1 MTGSFNYIPIIGLEV
16 HVELKTKSK
25 MFCGCRN
32 DPFHAGKPN
41 IYTCPVCLGLPGALP
56 VPNKRAIEMTVTAG
70 LALGCRINKESRF
83 DRKHYFYPDLPKGYQ
98 ISQYEQPF
106 CVGGKLVIARSEA
119 TWQSRL
125 KTDRHAPH
133 EDGARDD
140 RVVRIRR
147 VHLEE
152 DTGKL
157 LHRTIDG
164 EEVSLIDFNRSG
176 VPLLEIVTEPD
187 IRSAG
192 EAKLVARK
200 IHQIVRFLGISDA
213 DMEKGSMRLEANVS
227 LIKSESSLPSSLPL
241 SPHQNKVFHGSS
253 SRVSKMLSSTHPKFF
268 VDLPNYKVELKNINS
283 FRFLERAIDQ
293 EIARQ
298 KEILSSNKAVVQQTF
313 GWDTEK
319 QELKPQRV
327 KEEAAD
333 YRYFP
338 EPDIPPISL
347 SDRWISDIRNQI
359 SDLPDEVFEKL
370 IKAGVSG
377 QAAEVISSN
386 KAVGEKILKSLKG
399 LSLPYG
405 KESPLQTHFGNWVV
419 HHRKEAEKL
428 TAEELVEMFRREK
441 QEVVGDEGQ
450 LEKWVEEATA
460 ENRKAVEDYKKGK
473 EAAIQFLI
481 GQVQKKAKGKAE
493 VLIVKRILLEKL
505 R

>member
-1 MTGSFNYIPIIGLEV
+1 MIRGFYRNLEEYKEKKRDKMKKIYTPIIGLEI
-16 HVELKTKSK
+16 HVELGTKSK

-176 VPLLEIVTEPD
+176 VPLMEIVTEPD

-192 EAKLVARK
+192 EAKLVAQK

-227 LIKSESSLPSSLPL
+227 LLKGLRAKGQGLRYE
-241 SPHQNKVFHGSS
+241 QK
-253 SRVSKMLSSTHPKFF
+253 
-268 VDLPNYKVELKNINS
+268 LPNYKVELKNINS

-377 QAAEVISSN
+377 QAAEVISGN
-386 KAVGEKILKSLKG
+386 KALAEIAMRGIRRIRGERGNKG
-399 LSLPYG
+399 G
-405 KESPLQTHFGNWVV
+405 IREIGEMREFGNWVL
-419 HHRKEAEKL
+419 HHRQEAEAFS
-428 TAEELVEMFRREK
+428 AEDLVEMFRKEK
-441 QEVVGDEGQ
+441 AEVVGDEARLG
-450 LEKWVEEATA
+450 KWVEEAVA
-460 ENRKAVEDYKKGK
+460 ENRKAVEDYRKGK
-473 EAAIQFLI
+473 EAALQFLI
-481 GQVQKKAKGKAE
+481 GQVQKKAGGKADVGKVIKIINIIKGK
-493 VLIVKRILLEKL
+493 
-505 R
+505 